1 MTRIVLAVILASVA
15 SGAPALSEPAHDS
28 TPAYTRPVILYPA
41 VHRQGQRLSVPAHA
55 AFKYR
60 KGGRCHHYHYYK
72 PVVPD
77 C

>member
-1 MTRIVLAVILASVA
+1 MTRIVLAMILASLV
-15 SGAPALSEPAHDS
+15 SSAPALAKPARELA
-28 TPAYTRPVILYPA
+28 PAYTRPVILYPA
-41 VHRQGQRLSVPAHA
+41 FHRQSKRVSVPAHA
-55 AFKYR
+55 AFRYR